1 MTKKTTDNM
10 DSVIIET
17 VKGQEFTVG
26 EIKNSNRIQKSAT
39 PKQDLSWY
47 IKWTAS
53 CFILASMSIRGI
65 PDLATWDISLSLIG
79 VTGWMWVGFLWK
91 DRALILLNG
100 VGILLFARTLLQD
113 YFLV

>member
-65 PDLATWDISLSLIG
+65 PELATWDISLSLIG

>member
-100 VGILLFARTLLQD
+100 VGILLFARTPLQD